1 MNTRRQRTI
10 VAETLAMLRSGQL
23 SRREAARALAVLSL
37 TAAGAVTLGT
47 RRLAASGA
55 GEARPASQ
63 TLHVAVMQDHPAT
76 PAAATGPELGERA
89 DGTYVWRVRVAGMD
103 MENMIDAQAF
113 FPTELTINAGDAV
126 YFELPN
132 PPGFHTITFLSGEAP
147 PPLLIPDRPRGAPD
161 AEAASPAAGA
171 STGRSPQLMLNPA
184 VIAPTGGDT
193 YDGSGYFNSG
203 IDVFRQPTDPPVV
216 ITFTEP
222 GTYEYLCLPHGAV
235 MRATIVVLEAGAERI
250 EDQAATDARGE
261 AELAALMDE
270 GRQLIAEFAEATSAP
285 ATGGSTVWE
294 VAAGAGAGQA
304 RLLRFLPETLEIAV
318 GDTVRW
324 INQSETEP
332 HTVTFL
338 GAGVEPPENT
348 LVEPQA
354 DGALKLIQNPDTLVR
369 QGDAVYRGEGFFN
382 SGFMGNIA
390 PGGPSYGGSNP
401 YELTFG
407 TAGEYPYF
415 CLLHA
420 SGPEGP
426 GMIGK
431 IIVR

>member
-1 MNTRRQRTI
+1 MNSTQQRKF
-10 VAETLAMLRSGQL
+10 VADTLANMRSGRL

-37 TAAGAVTLGT
+37 TAAAGATLGA
-47 RRLAASGA
+47 RRLGASSVK
-55 GEARPASQ
+55 EATLTRH
-63 TLHVAVMQDHPAT
+63 TLHAAVLQDHTAT
-76 PAAATGPELGERA
+76 PAAGTGPELGERP
-89 DGTYVWRVRVAGMD
+89 DGTYVWQVRVAGMD
-103 MENMIDAQAF
+103 MEQMIDAQAF
-113 FPTELTINAGDAV
+113 FPAELTINAGDAV

-132 PPGFHTITFLSGEAP
+132 PPGFHTVTFLSGDAS
-147 PPLLIPDRPRGAPD
+147 PPLLIPDLD
-161 AEAASPAAGA
+161 AGPVSPAAGP
-171 STGRSPQLMLNPA
+171 PQLMLNPA
-184 VIAPTGGDT
+184 VMTPAGGDT

-203 IDVFRQPTDPPVV
+203 VDVFRQPTDPPVV

-222 GTYEYLCLPHGAV
+222 GTYEYLCLPHSAV
-235 MRATIVVLEAGAERI
+235 MKATIIVQEAGAERV
-250 EDQAATDARGE
+250 EDHAAADARGE

-270 GRQLIAEFAEATSAP
+270 GRQLIAEFAEATSQP
-285 ATGGSTVWE
+285 AADGSTVWE

-338 GAGVEPPENT
+338 GTGVEPPENT

-354 DGALKLIQNPDTLVR
+354 DGTLKLIQNPDTLFP
-369 QGDAVYRGEGFFN
+369 QGGEVYRGEGYVN
-382 SGFMGNIA
+382 SGLMGNIA

-401 YELTFG
+401 YELTFD
-407 TAGEYPYF
+407 TAGEYPYY
-415 CLLHA
+415 CVLHS

-426 GMIGK
+426 GMIGT